1 MVLWYPHGARLQD
14 PEEDAHAAQSAND
27 VRPERP
33 QRLSKLLLLAMFA
46 YAASHLDPTENA
58 AGDLQDPA
66 NEYSRR
72 ARVILD
78 AIYHESRSAT
88 VQALILLGTREFGI
102 GACLLAVCGTRRS
115 LRLSVVLSLGSLEEG
130 WLHIGTCIS
139 SAFHWIMRFT

>member
-1 MVLWYPHGARLQD
+1 MPLPPSYSLPVGISPCWPYPSVASGTRLQD
-14 PEEDAHAAQSAND
+14 PEEDAHAAQNAND

-58 AGDLQDPA
+58 AGDVGDPA

-78 AIYHESRSAT
+78 AVYHESRSAT
-88 VQALILLGTREFGI
+88 VQALILLGIREFGI
-102 GACLLAVCGTRRS
+102 GACLVC
-115 LRLSVVLSLGSLEEG
+115 
-130 WLHIGTCIS
+130 C
-139 SAFHWIMRFT
+139 A